1 MTAQCSKS
9 YSAAPITATSNQ
21 NRSIRP
27 LGWVLLFLVSLILF
41 THLPFRAEPLIGAFG
56 QDDPACEGLDGGGDG
71 IAGGALAVGGGYDG
85 APAIH
90 RAEGDGLG
98 PAVEKIGL
106 SYTLYVLI
114 LIMLHEHSFCC
125 AAD

>member
-1 MTAQCSKS
+1 M
-9 YSAAPITATSNQ
+9 SASASISHWIIKTR

-27 LGWVLLFLVSLILF
+27 LGWVLLFLVSHLLF
-41 THLPFRAEPLIGAFG
+41 AHLPFRAEPLIGAFG

-71 IAGGALAVGGGYDG
+71 VAGGALAVGGGYDG

-106 SYTLYVLI
+106 PYTLSVLI

>member
-1 MTAQCSKS
+1 MIKAWTAQYSKS
-9 YSAAPITATSNQ
+9 YSAAPITAISKQKSRQFTLSA
-21 NRSIRP
+21 
-27 LGWVLLFLVSLILF
+27 FCFVSAVF
-41 THLPFRAEPLIGAFG
+41 AFRAEPLIGAFG

-71 IAGGALAVGGGYDG
+71 IAGGALTVGGGYDG

-90 RAEGDGLG
+90 RAEGDGFG

-106 SYTLYVLI
+106 TYTLSVLI